1 MGCKTWKG
9 ESMWQ
14 VGVLDDVLTNVDNV
28 IRKGR
33 LGPGQTV
40 VADLSSGTF
49 KENTQIAKEV
59 GSKAPYEEW
68 LSSSTR
74 LKDLNASDYTRECL
88 MSSSEVCRLPHVAAN
103 TGSSVKL
110 EHAWAC
116 TSCMTASAP
125 LHAHLWICID
135 ARSLLHLCATTREHS
150 DFASSGAD
158 WKIWHALC
166 RS

>member
-1 MGCKTWKG
+1 M
-9 ESMWQ
+9 Q

-59 GSKAPYEEW
+59 GSRAPYEEW

-74 LKDLNASDYTRECL
+74 LKDLNASGYSRECL
-88 MSSSEVCRLPHVAAN
+88 MPSADVRPSSSLPIL
-103 TGSSVKL
+103 SMEL
-110 EHAWAC
+110 
-116 TSCMTASAP
+116 
-125 LHAHLWICID
+125 
-135 ARSLLHLCATTREHS
+135 SLLANGLLNYQACLLCS
-150 DFASSGAD
+150 C
-158 WKIWHALC
+158 HAQGTCYLNMC
-166 RS
+166 Y

>member
-1 MGCKTWKG
+1 MV
-9 ESMWQ
+9 Q

-74 LKDLNASDYTRECL
+74 LKDLNASDYIRECV
-88 MSSSEVCRLPHVAAN
+88 MSSSEVCHRHPFLVWQRAQATSQCLWQNQMHGCFQSPASVHSCFDQ
-103 TGSSVKL
+103 TDIGS
-110 EHAWAC
+110 
-116 TSCMTASAP
+116 
-125 LHAHLWICID
+125 I
-135 ARSLLHLCATTREHS
+135 LHL
-150 DFASSGAD
+150 
-158 WKIWHALC
+158 
-166 RS
+166 

>member
-1 MGCKTWKG
+1 M
-9 ESMWQ
+9 Q

-59 GSKAPYEEW
+59 GSRAPYEEW

-74 LKDLNASDYTRECL
+74 LKDLNASGYSRECL
-88 MSSSEVCRLPHVAAN
+88 MPSADVRPPSYLPISPMELALLAN
-103 TGSSVKL
+103 G
-110 EHAWAC
+110 
-116 TSCMTASAP
+116 
-125 LHAHLWICID
+125 
-135 ARSLLHLCATTREHS
+135 LLN
-150 DFASSGAD
+150 
-158 WKIWHALC
+158 
-166 RS
+166 